1 MTLKSRYLL
10 CNFKRIIIRRF
21 KFKYSVF
28 NSFYGFQIL
37 EHDFDQQKCI
47 SFQTLSR
54 YRVMPDSKKKG
65 LFGAKPLVVFTSD
78 ESHYSILKGANWY
91 LICFKFIQIHFRLE
105 SFQINC
111 IGAIKS
117 RST

>member
-1 MTLKSRYLL
+1 
-10 CNFKRIIIRRF
+10 
-21 KFKYSVF
+21 
-28 NSFYGFQIL
+28 
-37 EHDFDQQKCI
+37 
-47 SFQTLSR
+47 
-54 YRVMPDSKKKG
+54 
-65 LFGAKPLVVFTSD
+65 LVVFTSD